1 MGAGK
6 NEEQQAQDMSGAH
19 STLEQ
24 TGSQAVLHNI
34 TYSKQNVGD
43 GPFVPRL

>member
-6 NEEQQAQDMSGAH
+6 NEEQQAQDTSAAH

-24 TGSQAVLHNI
+24 TRSRLICTTI
-34 TYSKQNVGD
+34 TYSKQDAGD